1 MQSNLIAQN
10 IKVIQSEI
18 NTIAEK
24 KVKLIAVSKKKPLAM
39 IEQAFDLGINDFGEN
54 FAQELKEKAET
65 SSKNITWHFIGPIQS
80 NKIKDIAKY
89 SNWVHSIEREKVAK
103 KLNEHAL
110 MHNKTINSLIQV
122 NVDSENSKSGVS
134 LDTLF
139 ELKDFI
145 LENCENLNL
154 RGLMFMPRFTLD
166 KNEKDESLKKICSV
180 ISKFKNICEDADTF
194 SFGTTHDYQ
203 LSIKNGSNM
212 IRVGEKIFGKRI

>member
-1 MQSNLIAQN
+1 
-10 IKVIQSEI
+10 
-18 NTIAEK
+18 
-24 KVKLIAVSKKKPLAM
+24 
-39 IEQAFDLGINDFGEN
+39 
-54 FAQELKEKAET
+54 
-65 SSKNITWHFIGPIQS
+65 
-80 NKIKDIAKY
+80 
-89 SNWVHSIEREKVAK
+89 
-103 KLNEHAL
+103 